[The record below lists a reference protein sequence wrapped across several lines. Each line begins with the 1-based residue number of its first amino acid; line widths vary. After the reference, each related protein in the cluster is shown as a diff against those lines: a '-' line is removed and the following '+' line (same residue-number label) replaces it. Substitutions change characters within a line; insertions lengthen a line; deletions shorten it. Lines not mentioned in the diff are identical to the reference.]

1 MALVA
6 PVSVL
11 AGTLLGIRLLPDI
24 LEAISDA
31 LGATRIQAAF
41 RGYRARFETGVG
53 NVMGPRY
60 GPYRPYMAAL
70 QTRRSRRL
78 ADRLAARGGTF
89 GEFGLV
95 GISPPFNSGG
105 LAPPPSA
112 NPFSTLF

>member
-1 MALVA
+1 MALVT

-11 AGTLLGIRLLPDI
+11 AGTLLGIRLLPDL
-24 LEAISDA
+24 LEAISDT
-31 LGATRIQAAF
+31 LSATRIQAAF
-41 RGYRARFETGVG
+41 RGYRARFETGVDSP
-53 NVMGPRY
+53 MGPRY

-78 ADRLAARGGTF
+78 AQRGSAF
-89 GEFGLV
+89 GGFGLV

-105 LAPPPSA
+105 LAPPPGA